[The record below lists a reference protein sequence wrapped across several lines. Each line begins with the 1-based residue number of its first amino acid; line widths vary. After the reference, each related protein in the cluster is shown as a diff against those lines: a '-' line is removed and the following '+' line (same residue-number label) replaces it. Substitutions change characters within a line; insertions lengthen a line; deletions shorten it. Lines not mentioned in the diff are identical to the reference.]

1 MPRDDAPRDLLFGLL
16 ALQNGMVTRDQV
28 VAAFAVW
35 TAAGHRPM
43 ADLLV
48 EQGALDPAGRD
59 LLLALAD
66 RHLRVHGGDP
76 EKSLAALDINR
87 SIRAS
92 LARAGGTDVEQTLAV
107 VGSVSAATEQDG
119 DAERTT
125 TYASSSHLGIDRR
138 FRVLRPHARGG
149 LGAVFVALDAEL
161 NREVA
166 LKQILES
173 HAHDPRS
180 RQRFLLE
187 AEITGGLEHPGI
199 VPVYGLGTDAE
210 GRPYYAMRFIRGDSL
225 KEAADRFH
233 ADKSLKRPSD
243 AGRRTMELQK
253 LLRRFLGVCDVIE
266 YAHERGVLHR
276 DIKPANVILGK
287 HGETLVVDWGLAK
300 LVSRPEV
307 VSHSEER
314 ALAPPSSSGITET
327 QAGAALGTPGYMSPE
342 HAAGDLERLGVCSD
356 VYSLGATL
364 YYILAGRAPFTG
376 DVGDVLRAVLRH
388 EFPPPRSAAP
398 WIDRALEAICLTAMA
413 KQPND
418 RYPSARALATD
429 IERWLA
435 DEHVAA
441 YKEPLRQRLARWER
455 RHKPLVYGT
464 FTVLAITAAGLA
476 VTASVVNQQRRISE
490 RAKEL
495 ADQKAREADSSLE
508 LATQAVYDM
517 LSYVG
522 DGILSQAPGMTRP
535 RNALAGMSIRYF
547 ENLTSARPNDP
558 VLLLRA
564 AGVFRN
570 AAYGRA
576 AVGDLEGAKRAFSD
590 GLKLLDRRDKLLPDS
605 AIDEERRP
613 LAEELAR
620 YTGFLVDHAVTDMP
634 LYNFAATRDRVRKMA
649 DEFLAKS
656 PGTSLHNL
664 WRYDLAGRLDL
675 FDGLVALA
683 TGDLDRARAMYARA
697 VERLDLAARAPGW
710 YWGRLYLAQAH
721 RGLAMVAHETGEEE
735 TADQEFAQALT
746 IIRKV
751 ADEDSLKVDPKYV
764 LGWTLEMN
772 GRRLASIPGRGEKAD
787 AAIAESLAIA
797 DKLCADFPE
806 ETRYASLR
814 GLALLDRGLRQTAVG
829 RDERAEPDFEE
840 ADRIFTGLAF
850 RERDDRNTPIRLA
863 RAETALARLRTRQGR
878 TVEADTLL
886 QRALR
891 RLDTVLQERP
901 QDVEAKRELRA
912 AGAALGEMKG
922 KAKGQQ

>member
-1 MPRDDAPRDLLFGLL
+1 LDGLVAEHL
-16 ALQNGMVTRDQV
+16 ATHN
-28 VAAFAVW
+28 
-35 TAAGHRPM
+35 
-43 ADLLV
+43 
-48 EQGALDPAGRD
+48 
-59 LLLALAD
+59 
-66 RHLRVHGGDP
+66 GDP
-76 EKSLAALDINR
+76 EKSLATLDLDR
-87 SIRAS
+87 SVRAS
-92 LARAGGTDVEQTLAV
+92 LARAGGTEVEQSLAMA
-107 VGSVSAATEQDG
+107 GSGSGSTEQDG
-119 DAERTT
+119 DAESTT
-125 TYASSSHLGIDRR
+125 TYAAGSRLDIDRR

-166 LKQILES
+166 LKQILEC

-187 AEITGGLEHPGI
+187 AEITGALEHPGI

-233 ADKSLKRPSD
+233 ADKSLKRPSE

-300 LVSRPEV
+300 LVSRPDV

-314 ALAPPSSSGITET
+314 TLAPPSSSGSTET
-327 QAGAALGTPGYMSPE
+327 QPGAALGTPAYMSPE

-435 DEHVAA
+435 DEPVSA

-455 RHKPLVYGT
+455 RHKLLVYGA

-476 VTASVVNQQRRISE
+476 ITASVVNQQRRISE

-495 ADQKAREADSSLE
+495 ADQKAKEADSSLE
-508 LATQAVYDM
+508 IATQAVFDM
-517 LSYVG
+517 LSMTG
-522 DGILSQAPGMTRP
+522 DQILSQAPGMTGP
-535 RNALAGMSIRYF
+535 RNALAEESIRYF
-547 ENLTSARPNDP
+547 ENLTSARPNDSG
-558 VLLLRA
+558 LLLRA
-564 AGVFRN
+564 ARVFSN
-570 AAYGRA
+570 AAYARA
-576 AVGDLEGAKRAFSD
+576 TVGDLEGAKRAFGD
-590 GLKLLDRRDKLLPDS
+590 GLKLLDRRDKLLSAS

-613 LAEELAR
+613 LAEDLAK
-620 YTGFLVDHAVTDMP
+620 YTSFLVDHALTDVP
-634 LYNFAATRDRVRKMA
+634 LYNFAATRDRARKMA

-656 PGTSLHNL
+656 PGTSTHNL
-664 WRYDLAGRLDL
+664 WRYDLIGRLDL
-675 FDGLVALA
+675 FDGHVALA
-683 TGDLDRARAMYARA
+683 IGDLDRARAMYARA
-697 VERLDLAARAPGW
+697 VEGLDLAARAA
-710 YWGRLYLAQAH
+710 YWFWGPLYLAHAH
-721 RGLAMVAHETGEEE
+721 RGLAMVAHEKGEEE

-746 IIRKV
+746 IIREV
-751 ADEDSLKVDPKYV
+751 AEKDPVKVDPKYV

-787 AAIAESLAIA
+787 AAIAEALAIA
-797 DKLCADFPE
+797 DKFCADFPK

-814 GLALLDRGLRQTAVG
+814 GLALLDRGLRQAAVG
-829 RDERAEPDFEE
+829 RDERAEPDLEE
-840 ADRIFTGLAF
+840 ADRILTELAF

-863 RAETALARLRTRQGR
+863 QAETALARLRTRQGR
-878 TVEADTLL
+878 TAEADTLL
-886 QRALR
+886 KQALR
-891 RLDTVLQERP
+891 RLDTALQERP
-901 QDVEAKRELRA
+901 QNVEAKRELRA
-912 AGAALGEMKG
+912 AGAALGEMKA